1 MQVTIV
7 PCLTD
12 NYAYV
17 LLAPGSKRA
26 VVVDP
31 SEAEPVERVLSEL
44 GVTLGAILATHH
56 HLDHVGGNSALVS
69 RFPGTKVF
77 GYVSDR
83 GRIPEQ
89 TEFLEHGA
97 TVNVEGL
104 SFRAL
109 HIPGH
114 TLGALAY
121 VGEGAV
127 FTGDTLFAAGCGRL
141 FEGTPAQM
149 YESLNVTLAALP
161 DATLVYC
168 GHEYTA
174 SNLRFA
180 AHLEPENAAVAKK
193 AVRVAEQRA
202 RSEATVPSTLAEE
215 KATNPFMRVASPAI
229 VARFADSLAGD
240 LSPAAILGAVRAAK
254 DRF

>member
-1 MQVTIV
+1 MQVTTV

-31 SEAEPVERVLSEL
+31 SEAEPIEGVLNQL

-56 HLDHVGGNSALVS
+56 HLDHVGGNSALAQ
-69 RFPGTKVF
+69 RFPGIKVF
-77 GYVSDR
+77 GYASDR

-89 TEFLEHGA
+89 TDFVEHGA
-97 TVNVEGL
+97 TVAVEGL

-109 HIPGH
+109 YIPGH

-121 VGEGAV
+121 FGEGSV

-180 AHLEPENAAVAKK
+180 AHLEPDNAAVAAK
-193 AVRVAEQRA
+193 AKRVADQRA
-202 RSEATVPSTLAEE
+202 RGEATVPSTLAEE
-215 KATNPFMRVASPAI
+215 KATNPFMRVDSPAI
-229 VARFADSLAGD
+229 IAHVSSSLTGD
-240 LSPAAILGAVRAAK
+240 HTPAAILGAVRAAK

>member
-1 MQVTIV
+1 MHVTIV

-31 SEAEPVERVLSEL
+31 SEAAPVERALSQL

-56 HLDHVGGNSALVS
+56 HGDHVGGNAELVE
-69 RFPGTKVF
+69 RFPGIQVF
-77 GYVSDR
+77 GHISDR
-83 GRIPEQ
+83 GRIPAQ
-89 TEFLEHGA
+89 TDFVEHGA
-97 TVNVEGL
+97 RVDVEGL

-114 TLGALAY
+114 TLGAVAY
-121 VGEGAV
+121 YGEGAV
-127 FTGDTLFAAGCGRL
+127 FTGDTLFAGGCGRL

-149 YESLNVTLAALP
+149 YQSLNVTLSALP
-161 DATLVYC
+161 EDTRVYC

-180 AHLEPENAAVAKK
+180 ARLEPDNAAITAKS
-193 AVRVAEQRA
+193 ARVAEQRA
-202 RSEATVPSTLAEE
+202 RGEATVPSTLAEE
-215 KATNPFMRVASPAI
+215 KATNPFMRVNSPAI
-229 VARFADSLAGD
+229 IESVSSSLSGD
-240 LSPAAILGAVRAAK
+240 HSPAAILGAVRAAK

>member
-7 PCLTD
+7 PCLSD

-31 SEAEPVERVLSEL
+31 GEAEPVERALGQL

-56 HLDHVGGNSALVS
+56 HGDHVGGNSALAQ
-69 RFPGTKVF
+69 RFPGIKVF

-83 GRIPEQ
+83 GRIPAQ
-89 TEFLEHGA
+89 TDFVEHGA
-97 TVNVEGL
+97 AVDVEGL

-114 TLGALAY
+114 TLGAVAY
-121 VGEGAV
+121 AGEGAV

-161 DATLVYC
+161 ETTLVYC

-180 AHLEPENAAVAKK
+180 AHMEPENAAVAEK
-193 AVRVAEQRA
+193 AARVAEQRA
-202 RSEATVPSTLAEE
+202 RGEATVPSTLAEE
-215 KATNPFMRVASPAI
+215 KATNPFMRVGSPAI
-229 VARFADSLAGD
+229 IERVSSSLSSD
-240 LSPAAILGAVRAAK
+240 HSPSAILGAVRAAK

>member
-1 MQVTIV
+1 MQVAIV
-7 PCLTD
+7 PCLSD

-31 SEAEPVERVLSEL
+31 GEAEPIERELAKL
-44 GVTLGAILATHH
+44 GVTLGAVLATHH
-56 HLDHVGGNSALVS
+56 HGDHVGGTRELAE
-69 RFPGTKVF
+69 RFPGLKVY
-77 GYVSDR
+77 GHASDR
-83 GRIPEQ
+83 GRIPAQ

-97 TVNVEGL
+97 SITVEGL
-104 SFRAL
+104 SFDVL

-114 TLGALAY
+114 TLGAVAY
-121 VGEGAV
+121 AGEGAV

-149 YESLNVTLAALP
+149 YESLNVKLAALP
-161 DATLVYC
+161 DETLVYC

-180 AHLEPENAAVAKK
+180 AHMEPSNAAVAAK
-193 AVRVAEQRA
+193 ASRVAEQRA
-202 RSEATVPSTLAEE
+202 QGAPTVPSTLGEE
-215 KATNPFMRVASPAI
+215 KATNPFMRVASPEVI
-229 VARFADSLAGD
+229 GSVASALSSDR
-240 LSPAAILGAVRAAK
+240 SPAAVLGAVRAAK
-254 DRF
+254 DKF

>member
-7 PCLTD
+7 PCLSD

-26 VVVDP
+26 LVVDP
-31 SEAEPVERVLSEL
+31 GEAEPVERALDTL

-56 HLDHVGGNSALVS
+56 HADHVGGNAALAQ
-69 RFPGTKVF
+69 RYPGLKVF
-77 GYVSDR
+77 GYTSDR
-83 GRIPEQ
+83 GRIPAQ
-89 TEFLEHGA
+89 TEFLEDGQEFVA
-97 TVNVEGL
+97 EGL
-104 SFRAL
+104 AFRAL

-114 TLGALAY
+114 TLGAVAY
-121 VGEGAV
+121 VGEGSV
-127 FTGDTLFAAGCGRL
+127 FTGDTLFAGGCGRL

-149 YESLNVTLAALP
+149 HQSLNVTLAALP

-180 AHLEPENAAVAKK
+180 AHVEPGNTAISEKAK
-193 AVRVAEQRA
+193 RVAEQRA
-202 RSEATVPSTLAEE
+202 QNIATVPSTLEEE
-215 KATNPFMRVASPAI
+215 KATNPFMRVDSPAI
-229 VARFADSLAGD
+229 IERFAPSLGED
-240 LSPAAILGAVRAAK
+240 RSPAAILGAVRAAK
-254 DRF
+254 DKF

>member
-7 PCLTD
+7 PCLSD

-17 LLAPGSKRA
+17 LLAPGSQRA

-31 SEAEPVERVLSEL
+31 GEAAPVERALERL
-44 GVTLGAILATHH
+44 GLTLGAVLATHH
-56 HLDHVGGNSALVS
+56 HGDHVGGTRELAQ
-69 RFPGTKVF
+69 RFPGLKVY
-77 GYVSDR
+77 GHVSDQ

-89 TEFLEHGA
+89 SELLQHGDEFE
-97 TVNVEGL
+97 VEGL

-114 TLGALAY
+114 TRGALGY
-121 VGEGAV
+121 FGEGAV
-127 FTGDTLFAAGCGRL
+127 FTGDTLFAGGCGRL
-141 FEGTPAQM
+141 FEGTPPQM
-149 YESLNVTLAALP
+149 YESLNVTLGALP
-161 DATLVYC
+161 DDTQVYC

-180 AHLEPENAAVAKK
+180 AHVEPGNAAVSAKI
-193 AVRVAEQRA
+193 ARVAEQRA
-202 RSEATVPSTLAEE
+202 RGEATVPSTLAEE
-215 KATNPFMRVASPAI
+215 KATNPFLRCSSAEIIANVSNALG
-229 VARFADSLAGD
+229 ADR
-240 LSPAAILGAVRAAK
+240 SPAAILGAVRAAK

>member
-31 SEAEPVERVLSEL
+31 GESEPVERALREL

-56 HLDHVGGNSALVS
+56 HVDHVGGNSALAQ

-83 GRIPEQ
+83 GRIPAQ
-89 TEFLEHGA
+89 TDFVEDGGS
-97 TVNVEGL
+97 VNVEGL

-114 TLGALAY
+114 TLGAVAY

-161 DATLVYC
+161 EATLVYC

-180 AHLEPENAAVAKK
+180 AHMEPDNAAVAAK
-193 AVRVAEQRA
+193 AARVQRA
-202 RSEATVPSTLAEE
+202 RGEATVPSTLAEE
-215 KATNPFMRVASPAI
+215 KATNPFMRVDSPAI
-229 VARFADSLAGD
+229 IERVSSSLSGD
-240 LSPAAILGAVRAAK
+240 RSPAAILGAVRAAK
-254 DRF
+254 DKF

>member
-7 PCLTD
+7 PCLSD

-31 SEAEPVERVLSEL
+31 SEAEPIERTLSEL
-44 GVTLGAILATHH
+44 GVSLGAILATHH
-56 HLDHVGGNSALVS
+56 HADHVGGNQALVQ

-83 GRIPEQ
+83 GRVPAQ
-89 TEFLEHGA
+89 TEFVENNA
-97 TVNVEGL
+97 QFVVEGL

-114 TLGALAY
+114 TLGAVAY
-121 VGEGAV
+121 VGEGAA
-127 FTGDTLFAAGCGRL
+127 FTGDTLFASGCGRL

-161 DATLVYC
+161 DSTLVYC

-180 AHLEPENAAVAKK
+180 AHMEPENAAVAAK
-193 AVRVAEQRA
+193 AARVAEQRA
-202 RSEATVPSTLAEE
+202 RGEATVPSTIADE
-215 KATNPFMRVASPAI
+215 KATNPFMRCDSPAI
-229 VARFADSLAGD
+229 IARVSGSLTGD
-240 LSPAAILGAVRAAK
+240 RSPAAILGAVRAAK

>member
-7 PCLTD
+7 PCLSD

-17 LLAPGSKRA
+17 LVAPGSQRA

-31 SEAEPVERVLSEL
+31 GESEPVERTLNEL
-44 GVTLGAILATHH
+44 GLTLGAILATHH
-56 HLDHVGGNSALVS
+56 HGDHVGGNAALV
-69 RFPGTKVF
+69 RKFPGIHVF
-77 GYVSDR
+77 GYTTDR
-83 GRIPEQ
+83 GRIPAQ
-89 TEFLEHGA
+89 TDFVEHGT
-97 TVNVEGL
+97 TVQVEGL

-114 TLGALAY
+114 TLGAVAY
-121 VGEGAV
+121 AGEGAV

-161 DATLVYC
+161 DDTLVYC

-180 AHLEPENAAVAKK
+180 AHMEPSNAAVAAK
-193 AVRVAEQRA
+193 ATRVAELRA
-202 RSEATVPSTLAEE
+202 RGEATVPSTLAEE
-215 KATNPFMRVASPAI
+215 KGTNPFMRCDSPEI
-229 VARFADSLAGD
+229 IERVARHLAADR
-240 LSPAAILGAVRAAK
+240 SPAAILGAVRAAK

>member
-1 MQVTIV
+1 MQVTVV

-31 SEAEPVERVLSEL
+31 SEAEPIERALDRL

-56 HLDHVGGNSALVS
+56 HGDHVGGNSALAQ
-69 RFPGTKVF
+69 RFPGIKVF
-77 GYVSDR
+77 GHASDR
-83 GRIPEQ
+83 GRIPAQ
-89 TEFLEHGA
+89 TDFVEHGA
-97 TVNVEGL
+97 AVDVEGL

-114 TLGALAY
+114 TLGAVAY
-121 VGEGAV
+121 AGEGAV

-161 DATLVYC
+161 ESTLVYC

-180 AHLEPENAAVAKK
+180 AHLEPENAAVSAK
-193 AVRVAEQRA
+193 AARVAELRA
-202 RSEATVPSTLAEE
+202 RGLATVPSTLAEE
-215 KATNPFMRVASPAI
+215 RATNPFMRVNSPAI
-229 VARFADSLAGD
+229 IESVSSRLASD
-240 LSPAAILGAVRAAK
+240 RSPAAILGAVRAAK
-254 DRF
+254 DNF

>member
-7 PCLTD
+7 PCLSD

-31 SEAEPVERVLSEL
+31 SEAEPIERALDRL

-56 HLDHVGGNSALVS
+56 HGDHVGGNAALAQ

-77 GYVSDR
+77 GHASDR

-89 TEFLEHGA
+89 TEFLEHGQEL
-97 TVNVEGL
+97 TVEGL
-104 SFRAL
+104 EFRAL

-121 VGEGAV
+121 AGEGAV

-161 DATLVYC
+161 DSTLVYC

-180 AHLEPENAAVAKK
+180 AHLEPANIAITEKAK
-193 AVRVAEQRA
+193 RVAEQRA
-202 RSEATVPSTLAEE
+202 QGVPTVPSTLAE
-215 KATNPFMRVASPAI
+215 
-229 VARFADSLAGD
+229 
-240 LSPAAILGAVRAAK
+240 
-254 DRF
+254 

>member
-7 PCLTD
+7 PCLKD

-31 SEAEPVERVLSEL
+31 SEAEPVERALAEL
-44 GVTLGAILATHH
+44 GVGLGAILSTHH
-56 HLDHVGGNSALVS
+56 HLDHVGGNSELVQ
-69 RFPGTKVF
+69 RNPGTKVY

-89 TEFLEHGA
+89 TEFLENGA
-97 TVNVEGL
+97 TLVVEGL

-114 TLGALAY
+114 TLGAVAY
-121 VGEGAV
+121 VGEGAA
-127 FTGDTLFAAGCGRL
+127 FTGDTLFAGGCGRL

-161 DATLVYC
+161 DSTLVYC

-180 AHLEPENAAVAKK
+180 AHLEPDNEAITAKVA
-193 AVRVAEQRA
+193 RVADQRA
-202 RSEATVPSTLAEE
+202 RGVATVPSTMAEE
-215 KATNPFMRVASPAI
+215 KATNPFMRCDSSAI
-229 VARFADSLAGD
+229 VARVSNSLAAD
-240 LSPAAILGAVRAAK
+240 RSPAAILGAVRAAK

>member
-7 PCLTD
+7 PCLKD

-17 LLAPGSKRA
+17 LLAPGATHA

-31 SEAEPVERVLSEL
+31 SEAEPVERALAEL
-44 GVTLGAILATHH
+44 GVPLGAILATHH
-56 HLDHVGGNSALVS
+56 HVDHVGGNAALVE
-69 RFPGTKVF
+69 RFPGIPVY
-77 GYVSDR
+77 GHASDR
-83 GRIPEQ
+83 GRIPGQ
-89 TEFLEHGA
+89 TELVEHGQA
-97 TVNVEGL
+97 IAVCGL

-121 VGEGAV
+121 AGEGAV

-149 YESLNVTLAALP
+149 HESLNVTLAALP
-161 DATLVYC
+161 DSTLVYC

-180 AHLEPENAAVAKK
+180 AHLEPANTAISEKAK
-193 AVRVAEQRA
+193 RVAEQR
-202 RSEATVPSTLAEE
+202 EQNIATVPSTLEEE
-215 KATNPFMRVASPAI
+215 KATNPFMRVDSPAI
-229 VARFADSLAGD
+229 IERFAESLGAD
-240 LSPAAILGAVRAAK
+240 RSPAAILGAVRAAK
-254 DRF
+254 DKF

>member
-7 PCLTD
+7 PCLSD
-12 NYAYV
+12 NFAYV
-17 LLAPGSKRA
+17 LLAPGSQRA

-31 SEAEPVERVLSEL
+31 SEAAPIERALEEL

-56 HLDHVGGNSALVS
+56 HADHVGGNGALVQ

-77 GYVSDR
+77 GYTSDR
-83 GRIPEQ
+83 GRIPAQ
-89 TEFLEHGA
+89 TDFVENGA
-97 TVNVEGL
+97 QIQVEGL

-114 TLGALAY
+114 TLGAVAY
-121 VGEGAV
+121 VGEGAA

-161 DATLVYC
+161 DSTLVYC

-180 AHLEPENAAVAKK
+180 AHLEPDNLAIAEKAA
-193 AVRVAEQRA
+193 RVAEQRA
-202 RSEATVPSTLAEE
+202 RGEATVPSTIAEE
-215 KATNPFMRVASPAI
+215 KATNPFMRCDSPAI
-229 VARFADSLAGD
+229 IERVSSSLAGD
-240 LSPAAILGAVRAAK
+240 RSPAAILGAVRAAK

>member
-7 PCLTD
+7 PCLKD

-31 SEAEPVERVLSEL
+31 GESEPVERALAEL
-44 GVTLGAILATHH
+44 GVSLGAILATHH
-56 HLDHVGGNSALVS
+56 HADHVGGNDALAQ
-69 RFPGTKVF
+69 RFPGISVF

-83 GRIPEQ
+83 GRIPAQ
-89 TEFLEHGA
+89 TDFVEHGGA
-97 TVNVEGL
+97 INVEGL

-114 TLGALAY
+114 TLGAVAY

-161 DATLVYC
+161 ETTLVYC

-174 SNLRFA
+174 ANLRFA
-180 AHLEPENAAVAKK
+180 AHMEPENAAVTAK
-193 AVRVAEQRA
+193 AARVAEQRA
-202 RSEATVPSTLAEE
+202 RGEATVPSTLAEE
-215 KATNPFMRVASPAI
+215 KATNPFMRVDSPAI
-229 VARFADSLAGD
+229 IERVSSSLSSD
-240 LSPAAILGAVRAAK
+240 RSPAAILGAVRAAK
-254 DRF
+254 DHF

>member
-7 PCLTD
+7 PCLSD

-17 LLAPGSKRA
+17 LVAPGSKRA

-31 SEAEPVERVLSEL
+31 GDAAPVESALATL
-44 GVTLGAILATHH
+44 GLTLGAILATHH
-56 HLDHVGGNSALVS
+56 HGDHVGGNAALAQG
-69 RFPGTKVF
+69 FPGIRVW
-77 GYVSDR
+77 GHASDR
-83 GRIPEQ
+83 GRIPAQ
-89 TEFLEHGA
+89 TDFIEHGA
-97 TVNVEGL
+97 TVDVEGL

-114 TLGALAY
+114 TLGAVAY
-121 VGEGAV
+121 AGEGAV
-127 FTGDTLFAAGCGRL
+127 FTGDTLFAGGCGRL

-161 DATLVYC
+161 DSTLVYC

-180 AHLEPENAAVAKK
+180 AHLEPGNRAVSEK
-193 AVRVAEQRA
+193 AVRVQAMRERAEP
-202 RSEATVPSTLAEE
+202 TVPSTLGEE
-215 KATNPFMRVASPAI
+215 KATNPFLRCESQEIIAAVSSALG
-229 VARFADSLAGD
+229 ADR
-240 LSPAAILGAVRAAK
+240 SPAAILGAVRAAK

>member
-7 PCLTD
+7 PCLSD
-12 NYAYV
+12 NYAYI
-17 LLAPGSKRA
+17 LLSPGSKRA

-31 SEAEPVERVLSEL
+31 GEAEPVARALGEL

-56 HLDHVGGNSALVS
+56 HGDHVGGNAQLVEQ
-69 RFPGTKVF
+69 FPGIPVF
-77 GYVSDR
+77 GHASDR
-83 GRIPEQ
+83 GRIPAQ
-89 TEFLEHGA
+89 TEFIEHGA
-97 TVNVEGL
+97 QVVVEGL

-114 TLGALAY
+114 TLGAVAY
-121 VGEGAV
+121 AGEGAV

-149 YESLNVTLAALP
+149 YTSLNVTLAALP
-161 DATLVYC
+161 DSTLVYC

-180 AHLEPENAAVAKK
+180 AHLEPGNQAVTAK
-193 AVRVAEQRA
+193 ARRVAEQREQA
-202 RSEATVPSTLAEE
+202 LPTVPSTLAEE
-215 KATNPFMRVASPAI
+215 KATNPFMRCDSPAI
-229 VARFADSLAGD
+229 IEAVSGALGAERA
-240 LSPAAILGAVRAAK
+240 PAAILGAVRAAK

>member
-7 PCLTD
+7 PCLSD

-26 VVVDP
+26 LVVDP
-31 SEAEPVERVLSEL
+31 GEAEPVTRALDEL

-56 HLDHVGGNSALVS
+56 HLDHVGGNPALTQRYPDV
-69 RFPGTKVF
+69 KVF
-77 GYVSDR
+77 GHVSDR
-83 GRIPEQ
+83 GRIPAQ
-89 TEFLEHGA
+89 TEFVEHGQEFEI
-97 TVNVEGL
+97 EGL
-104 SFRAL
+104 PFRAL

-121 VGEGAV
+121 VGSGAV

-149 YESLNVTLAALP
+149 YQSLNVTLAALP
-161 DATLVYC
+161 DSTLVYC

-180 AHLEPENAAVAKK
+180 AHLEPANRAISEKAK
-193 AVRVAEQRA
+193 RVAEQRA
-202 RSEATVPSTLAEE
+202 QNVATVPSTLEEE
-215 KATNPFMRVASPAI
+215 KATNPFMRVDSPAI
-229 VARFADSLAGD
+229 IERFAPSLGEAP
-240 LSPAAILGAVRAAK
+240 SPAAILGAVRAAK
-254 DRF
+254 DKF

>member
-44 GVTLGAILATHH
+44 GVTLGTILATHH
-56 HLDHVGGNSALVS
+56 HLDHVGGNRALVA

-89 TEFLEHGA
+89 TEFIEHGA
-97 TVNVEGL
+97 SVNVEGL

-121 VGEGAV
+121 AGEGAV
-127 FTGDTLFAAGCGRL
+127 FTGDTLFAGGCGRL

-161 DATLVYC
+161 EATLVYC

-180 AHLEPENAAVAKK
+180 SHMEPENRAVIAKAA
-193 AVRVAEQRA
+193 RVAEQRA
-202 RSEATVPSTLAEE
+202 RGEATVPSTLADE
-215 KATNPFMRVASPAI
+215 KATNPFMRVDSPALI
-229 VARFADSLAGD
+229 ESVSSSLGGD
-240 LSPAAILGAVRAAK
+240 RSPAAILGAVRAAK

>member
-17 LLAPGSKRA
+17 LLAPGAKRA

-31 SEAEPVERVLSEL
+31 GESEPVERALAEL

-56 HLDHVGGNSALVS
+56 HGDHVGGNAELAK
-69 RFPGTKVF
+69 RYPGIRVY
-77 GYVSDR
+77 GHSSDR
-83 GRIPEQ
+83 GRIPAQ
-89 TEFLEHGA
+89 TDFVEHGA
-97 TVNVEGL
+97 TVEVEGL
-104 SFRAL
+104 SFHTL

-114 TLGALAY
+114 TLGAVAY
-121 VGEGAV
+121 AGEGAV

-149 YESLNVTLAALP
+149 YESLNVKLAALP
-161 DATLVYC
+161 DDTLVYC

-180 AHLEPENAAVAKK
+180 AHMEPGNAAVAAK
-193 AVRVAEQRA
+193 ASRVAEQRT
-202 RSEATVPSTLAEE
+202 RGEATVPSTLAEE
-215 KATNPFMRVASPAI
+215 KATNPFMRCDSPEVI
-229 VARFADSLAGD
+229 SRVSSSLSADR
-240 LSPAAILGAVRAAK
+240 SPAAILGAVRVAK
-254 DRF
+254 DKF

>member
-1 MQVTIV
+1 MQVTVV

-31 SEAEPVERVLSEL
+31 SEAEPIERALDQL

-56 HLDHVGGNSALVS
+56 HGDHVGGNSALAQ
-69 RFPGTKVF
+69 RFPGIKVF
-77 GYVSDR
+77 GHVSDR
-83 GRIPEQ
+83 GRIPAQ
-89 TEFLEHGA
+89 TDFLEHGA
-97 TVNVEGL
+97 VVDVEGL

-121 VGEGAV
+121 AGEGAV

-161 DATLVYC
+161 ESTLVYC

-180 AHLEPENAAVAKK
+180 AHLEPENAAVSAK
-193 AVRVAEQRA
+193 AARVAELRA
-202 RSEATVPSTLAEE
+202 RGLSTVPSTLGEE
-215 KATNPFMRVASPAI
+215 RATNPFMRVNSPTI
-229 VARFADSLAGD
+229 IESVSSRLSGD
-240 LSPAAILGAVRAAK
+240 RSPAAILGAVRAAK
-254 DRF
+254 DNF

>member
-1 MQVTIV
+1 MQVTVV

-31 SEAEPVERVLSEL
+31 SEAEPIERVLGEL

-56 HLDHVGGNSALVS
+56 HLDHVGGNSALAE

-77 GYVSDR
+77 GYASDR
-83 GRIPEQ
+83 GRIPAQ
-89 TEFLEHGA
+89 TEFLENGA

-104 SFRAL
+104 SFRTL
-109 HIPGH
+109 FIPGH
-114 TLGALAY
+114 TKGAVAY
-121 VGEGAV
+121 FGEGAV
-127 FTGDTLFAAGCGRL
+127 FTGDTLFAGGCGRL

-161 DATLVYC
+161 DSTLVYC

-180 AHLEPENAAVAKK
+180 AHMEPENAAVTAK
-193 AVRVAEQRA
+193 AARVAEQRA
-202 RSEATVPSTLAEE
+202 RGEVTVPSTLADE
-215 KATNPFMRVASPAI
+215 KATNPFMRVDSSAI
-229 VARFADSLAGD
+229 IERVSSSLAGD
-240 LSPAAILGAVRAAK
+240 RSPAAILGAVRAAK
-254 DRF
+254 DKF